1 MAAKLILVTGGARSG
16 KSRFAE
22 EYAEAVA
29 MTAGGLQPCSLAYI
43 ATAQAWDEEMRFRIG
58 RHQARRGA
66 AWQTYEAP
74 AEQEAAAALHQ
85 AGERQQAILFDC
97 VTLYLSNILCNC
109 TEGEIKDEQGLYVRV
124 QKAVQGL
131 IEAACSAAQARAVI
145 FVTNEVGGG
154 IVPEN
159 VLARRYRDLA
169 GLANEQLAAAA
180 AAVYL
185 CVCGQAV
192 NVKALAQTAAQSVQA
207 DLGDF

>member
-22 EYAEAVA
+22 DYVKAAAATVV
-29 MTAGGLQPCSLAYI
+29 GLQPHSLAYI

-58 RHQARRGA
+58 CHQARRGA
-66 AWQTYEAP
+66 AWHTYEAP
-74 AEQEAAAALHQ
+74 GEQEAEAALRQAGSVHQ
-85 AGERQQAILFDC
+85 AVLFDC
-97 VTLYLSNILCNC
+97 VTLYLSNILCKC
-109 TEGEIKDEQGLYVRV
+109 TEIELADERSLYARA

-131 IEAACSAAQARAVI
+131 IEAAGSAAKARAVV
-145 FVTNEVGGG
+145 FVTNEVGSG

-159 VLARRYRDLA
+159 ALARRYRDLA
-169 GLANEQLAAAA
+169 GLANEQLASAAD
-180 AAVYL
+180 AVYF

-192 NVKALAQTAAQSVQA
+192 NLKTMVQTAEQYVQA